1 MSRTFAGILM
11 GALVLSLMLVAG
23 GQPTT
28 DAGGFSELHRVAVAD
43 LANPEI
49 VMGLLEREGESTTPK
64 HYHPGGEF
72 GFVLEGVVSVEA
84 DGKASSTL
92 SAGDSFYQPPGEWH
106 IISTGAVGAKT
117 VVFRVVQKGQSMVVP
132 VE

>member
-1 MSRTFAGILM
+1 MSRTYAGILL

-28 DAGGFSELHRVAVAD
+28 DAGGFSELYRVAVAD
-43 LANPEI
+43 LTNPEI
-49 VMGLLEREGESTTPK
+49 VMGLLEREGESRTPK

-72 GFVLEGVVSVEA
+72 GFVLEGAVSVEA
-84 DGKASSTL
+84 EEEASTTI
-92 SAGDSFYQPPGEWH
+92 SAGESFYQPPGEWH
-106 IISTGAVGAKT
+106 IVSTGAVGAKT
-117 VVFRVVQKGQSMVVP
+117 VVFRIVQNGQPMVFP